1 MFLKP
6 FSIQLLCGGIVFNMI
21 KTIFEIVGGTIL
33 FAILIFAWFTHW
45 ALGLMASTIISFI
58 LLIYD
63 S

>member
-1 MFLKP
+1 
-6 FSIQLLCGGIVFNMI
+6 MI

-45 ALGLMASTIISFI
+45 ALGLMVSTIISFI